1 MKEIIRNP
9 DTFHKIL
16 VMTVASMDF
25 KEMIASAFDE
35 LRDLFGCERC
45 SLYAVD
51 RKSNEL
57 YTLIAQKY
65 KQDKESDILAELQK
79 CEREISR
86 LTKAIQFGEDDGNE
100 DLMKPLVSS
109 LSAVTSK
116 KHSFMSQLIQIK
128 ENRGSIR
135 LPLDKSSV
143 AAFVAVSGVEVM
155 IADLDDFKELKSID
169 AELAELRVKDRV
181 RNYKTENMI
190 AVPLKMRDEIIGT
203 MQAMNKPGG
212 FMQKDLDAMREFSML
227 LLPTLYFSLPAARR
241 KSTEGMGVRQ

>member
-1 MKEIIRNP
+1 MKEIVRNP

-16 VMTVASMDF
+16 VMTVTCADYR
-25 KEMIASAFDE
+25 ELLAQAFDE

-45 SLYAVD
+45 SLYAID
-51 RKSNEL
+51 RKANEL

-65 KQDKESDILAELQK
+65 HQDKESDILAELQK
-79 CEREISR
+79 CEREINR
-86 LTKAIQFGEDDGNE
+86 LTQAIQFGEDDGDE
-100 DLMKPLVSS
+100 EHLKPLVNS
-109 LSAVTSK
+109 LSTVTSK
-116 KHSFMSQLIQIK
+116 KHSYMSQLIQIK

-143 AAFVAVSGVEVM
+143 AAYVAISGVEVM
-155 IADLDDFKELKSID
+155 ITSLDDTREIRAID

-190 AVPLKMRDEIIGT
+190 AVPLRMRDDIIGT

-227 LLPTLYFSLPAARR
+227 LVPTLYYSLPTARK
-241 KSTEGMGVRQ
+241 KSAEASGSRH

>member
-1 MKEIIRNP
+1 MKEIVRNP

-16 VMTVASMDF
+16 VMTVTSADY
-25 KEMIASAFDE
+25 KDMIVKAFDE
-35 LRDLFGCERC
+35 LRDLFGCDRC
-45 SLYAVD
+45 SLYAID
-51 RKSNEL
+51 RRANEL

-79 CEREISR
+79 CEREINR
-86 LTKAIQFGEDDGNE
+86 LAKAIQFGEDDGNE
-100 DLMKPLVSS
+100 DYMRPLVSS

-116 KHSFMSQLIQIK
+116 KHTFMSQLVQIQ

-155 IADLDDFKELKSID
+155 IADLNDPKEMKSID

-181 RNYKTENMI
+181 RNYKTDNMI

-227 LLPTLYFSLPAARR
+227 LLPTLYYSLPAARR
-241 KSTEGMGVRQ
+241 KDAEGSGARQ